1 MDWKDAF
8 GWWCTAS
15 SIIFI
20 WPQVYRTLRHDTTQG
35 IAPLGNAYAILSS
48 NLWFFYSFWQEI
60 PAGYWANVAFTS
72 AQCLICYVLI
82 RHEKMTWLFFF
93 GFFEASV
100 LIAVAANAISIELLG
115 LSATVLSIGGMAP
128 QFLHVLRTHDL
139 HGLSVPSLTILVSS
153 CVSWFLYGL
162 FIAEFYYWLPQ
173 IILIPANTVILWK
186 AYSWHR
192 SKSDHQAAII

>member
-1 MDWKDAF
+1 
-8 GWWCTAS
+8 
-15 SIIFI
+15 
-20 WPQVYRTLRHDTTQG
+20 
-35 IAPLGNAYAILSS
+35 
-48 NLWFFYSFWQEI
+48 
-60 PAGYWANVAFTS
+60 
-72 AQCLICYVLI
+72 
-82 RHEKMTWLFFF
+82 MTWLFFF
-93 GFFEASV
+93 GFFAASV